1 MGLPASDEAI
11 RAEQPGRPL
20 LAAGLLTTA
29 GLLDVLS
36 AQADTSGDPFVVT
49 TRQGMYA
56 VDITGWAWL
65 HVAVGAAVVLAGL
78 AVVTG
83 RRGTTPVA
91 LGCATAG
98 VVLDLLL
105 FPYAPIRALLVV
117 GLYVAAG
124 RLLLRHRRATRVAGQ
139 LSAVHRPGPSSPDPP
154 PWSPTRPD

>member
-1 MGLPASDEAI
+1 MGLPASGDVLRSE
-11 RAEQPGRPL
+11 RPGRPL

-36 AQADTSGDPFVVT
+36 AKADTSGDPFVVT
-49 TRQGMYA
+49 TAEGMYV

-83 RRGTTPVA
+83 RRGTTTAA
-91 LGCATAG
+91 LGCAAAG
-98 VVLDLLL
+98 ALLDLLL
-105 FPYAPIRALLVV
+105 FPYAPVRALLVV

-124 RLLLRHRRATRVAGQ
+124 RLLLRHRRATRIAEQ

-154 PWSPTRPD
+154 PWSPTRPG